1 MPTPRSRR
9 AADAAAAPA
18 NDAANDTA
26 DLPSPSRPTPAR
38 LLTPDGAVAA
48 IGRDLPEET
57 PIALVFNGISHAVML
72 ATPADLEDFALGFA
86 LSEGIVAG
94 RAEMLDIEIAPL
106 ADGVEARIGLTAR
119 RFAALKERRRAMAG
133 PTGCGLCGL
142 ESLGDVLR
150 PLPGVGAGFTIERAA
165 LRRALAALP
174 GHQTLNRQTHA
185 VHAAGWTDRAGAVML
200 VREDVGRHNALDKLI
215 GAMAARELDATQ
227 GALLLTSRVSYEL
240 VQKAAMAGMPVMV
253 GVSAPTARAVR
264 MAEQAGITLVGLAR
278 ADSMLAFTHI
288 ERLVN

>member
-1 MPTPRSRR
+1 M
-9 AADAAAAPA
+9 
-18 NDAANDTA
+18 
-26 DLPSPSRPTPAR
+26 PAR
-38 LLTPDGAVAA
+38 LLTADGALAA

-72 ATPADLEDFALGFA
+72 ATPSDLEDFALGFA

-94 RAEMLDIEIAPL
+94 RGEVLDIEVAPL
-106 ADGVEARIGLTAR
+106 ADGVEVRIALTAR
-119 RFAALKERRRAMAG
+119 RFAALKKRRRALAG

-150 PLPGVGAGFTIERAA
+150 PLPGVAAGFAIERAS
-165 LRRALAALP
+165 LSRAMADLP
-174 GHQTLNRQTHA
+174 SNQRLNQQTHA
-185 VHAAGWTDRAGAVML
+185 VHAAGWADRTGTVIL

-215 GAMAARELDATQ
+215 GAMAARKLDATQ
-227 GALLLTSRVSYEL
+227 GALLLTSRISYEL
-240 VQKAAMAGMPVMV
+240 VQKAAMAGMPVMA

>member
-1 MPTPRSRR
+1 MPTPRSRHAEE
-9 AADAAAAPA
+9 AATASDPA
-18 NDAANDTA
+18 E
-26 DLPSPSRPTPAR
+26 LPSPSRPIPAR
-38 LLTPDGAVAA
+38 VLTPGSAVGA
-48 IGRDLPEET
+48 IQRELPEET

-86 LSEGIVAG
+86 LSEGIVAA
-94 RAEMLDIEIAPL
+94 RSEMIDIDIVPL
-106 ADGVEARIGLTAR
+106 ADGVEARITLTAR
-119 RFAALKERRRAMAG
+119 RFAALKERRRALAG

-150 PLPGVGAGFTIERAA
+150 PLPAIAADAAHGFTIGSAA
-165 LRRALAALP
+165 LRRALADLP
-174 GHQTLNRQTHA
+174 GHQKLNQQTHA
-185 VHAAGWTDRAGAVML
+185 VHAAAWADGQGRIVAA
-200 VREDVGRHNALDKLI
+200 REDVGRHNALDKLI
-215 GAMAARELDATQ
+215 GAMATRSIDTTQ
-227 GALLLTSRVSYEL
+227 GVLLLTSRVSYEL